1 MGIQVHNKGYLPS
14 HYSMRDL
21 SEDSNSS
28 SWPLFYGDKTFT
40 NGQYYNGFVSKTK
53 TDAYPGYNKDVLKQK
68 ILEHESI
75 FKNQVVELHRLYR
88 IQRDMMHEIKREEL
102 HKLRTSVDPSSSSSL
117 LGSQIPSEDTRKWH
131 ITSFPSPNYGCAR
144 PSKSVTKVVNS
155 PLGFPKG
162 NGGQFDQCQMQNGCS
177 SNICEVS
184 ERPSKVRKKLFNLEL
199 PADEYTDAD
208 NSKQLQADGGSFNP
222 SYRVNG
228 NYRVAQE
235 SSTRLFFG
243 AAAAAKSNCRK
254 STLMSNTCLRSSIE
268 LADLNEPAQLEEGT
282 PSPVDFLSYA
292 NNHRESRG
300 LNVTAKSNPAFVA
313 FPRDSTNGSLNS
325 LDVDS
330 KGKERAWLSSAYV
343 TGNVKGLAPVPQ
355 SLEQDKLPTPSDP
368 AQVMFNKA
376 YRSPGIH
383 PLHPTRDD
391 LWKQRA
397 VRSLETFHINREH
410 PFANSSELANSWSH
424 TVCSWGKPI
433 GNITQS
439 PQASQ
444 SHDIFGDKWQIN
456 DNSRLIPGL
465 ANQPMWNRFDHGS
478 SLASK
483 ESPVG
488 FPSVANRAMV
498 ENVPSARTST
508 NGFQKFLSSTN
519 KMDSISEKGFD
530 LNLPSE
536 SSVNE
541 GASRCDIELVDGKK
555 ELQDPLSGFPWLK
568 AKQAYA
574 SPPFCQTNTSRN
586 ASSLEDRSMRATKEN
601 RETQNVRKIL
611 GVPIRENSLASNN
624 ESSSLV
630 STYVTLQCSPEGEN
644 FRHERRNMVIDINMP
659 CDLSMSESEIPAAV
673 EPVVVEKVMETK
685 AKSIRNCF
693 DLNSCITEDEDPS
706 SIESNNI
713 NVKAVLEIDLEAPVV
728 LKAEETNVTEEGD
741 KQHEESSRFPEDKP
755 EQRRE
760 EVVRI
765 AAEAIVAISSSSQCI
780 RMEEACNDL
789 SDDPLESLQWFVD
802 VVSSCADE
810 LENRHERW
818 TIGKDG
824 ASIACSTAK
833 EIDYFE
839 AMTLQLTETKEEDY
853 MPKPFVPEVQNLEG
867 AGATAPTNRTRR
879 GRARRGRQ
887 RRDFQR
893 DILPGLV
900 SLSRHEVTED
910 IQTFGGLMRAT
921 GHPWNAGLTRRSGT
935 RNGRSRRT
943 VIEAITPDNVLTPIN
958 PPLLHQLNNRESS
971 LEDKNLTGWGKTT
984 RRPRRQ
990 RCPAGNP
997 PPFPL
1002 I

>member
-1 MGIQVHNKGYLPS
+1 MGTQVHNKGYLPS

-28 SWPLFYGDKTFT
+28 IWPLFYGDKTFT
-40 NGQYYNGFVSKTK
+40 NGQYYNGFVSRTK

-102 HKLRTSVDPSSSSSL
+102 HKLRTSMDPSSSSSL
-117 LGSQIPSEDTRKWH
+117 LGSQIPSEDARKWH
-131 ITSFPSPNYGCAR
+131 ITSFPSPNSGCAR
-144 PSKSVTKVVNS
+144 PSKSVTEVVNS
-155 PLGFPKG
+155 PLSFPKG

-208 NSKQLQADGGSFNP
+208 NSEQLRVNVGSFDP

-235 SSTRLFFG
+235 NSTRLFLG
-243 AAAAAKSNCRK
+243 DGAAAKSNCGK
-254 STLMSNTCLRSSIE
+254 STLTSNTCLRSSIE
-268 LADLNEPAQLEEGT
+268 LADLNEPAQFEEAT
-282 PSPVDFLSYA
+282 PSPVDFLSYG

-300 LNVTAKSNPAFVA
+300 LNASAKSNPAFVA

-330 KGKERAWLSSAYV
+330 KGKEREWLSSAYV

-355 SLEQDKLPTPSDP
+355 NLEQDKLPTLSNP

-376 YRSPGIH
+376 YRPTGIH

-397 VRSLETFHINREH
+397 LHSLETFHINREH
-410 PFANSSELANSWSH
+410 PFANSSELANPWSH
-424 TVCSWGKPI
+424 TVCSWGKPS

-444 SHDIFGDKWQIN
+444 SHDIFGDKWRIN
-456 DNSRLIPGL
+456 DSSRLIPDL
-465 ANQPMWNRFDHGS
+465 ASDQPIWNRFDHGS
-478 SLASK
+478 SSASK

-488 FPSVANRAMV
+488 FPSVANRAKV
-498 ENVPSARTST
+498 ENMTSERTSI
-508 NGFQKFLSSTN
+508 NGFQKFLNSTN

-541 GASRCDIELVDGKK
+541 GASRCDIVLVDGKK

-574 SPPFCQTNTSRN
+574 SPPFCQTNTSKN
-586 ASSLEDRSMRATKEN
+586 ASSLEDCNMRATKEN
-601 RETQNVRKIL
+601 RETQNVRNIL
-611 GVPIRENSLASNN
+611 GVPIRVNSLASNN

-630 STYVTLQCSPEGEN
+630 STSVTLQSSPEGEN

-659 CDLSMSESEIPAAV
+659 CDLSVTEPEKPAAV
-673 EPVVVEKVMETK
+673 KPVVFEKVMETK

-693 DLNSCITEDEDPS
+693 DLNSCITEDEDPF
-706 SIESNNI
+706 SIESNNV

-728 LKAEETNVTEEGD
+728 LEADETNVTEEGD
-741 KQHEESSRFPEDKP
+741 TQHEESSRFPEDKS

-760 EVVRI
+760 EVRI

-780 RMEEACNDL
+780 RMEEACNDP
-789 SDDPLESLQWFVD
+789 SDDPLASLHWFVD
-802 VVSSCADE
+802 VISSCADE
-810 LENRHERW
+810 LENRPERR

-824 ASIACSTAK
+824 ASIARSTK

-853 MPKPFVPEVQNLEG
+853 MPKPFVPEVQSLED
-867 AGATAPTNRTRR
+867 ARATTLTNRTRR

-921 GHPWNAGLTRRSGT
+921 GHPWNAGLTRRTGT

-943 VIEAITPDNVLTPIN
+943 VIETIAPDTVLTPIN
-958 PPLLHQLNNRESS
+958 PPLLHQLNNREGS
-971 LEDKNLTGWGKTT
+971 LEDKSLTGWGKTT

-997 PPFPL
+997 PPLPL